1 MTSNWKIIIVQ
12 LRQELVEYGALLNA
26 FDEQQKALFSRQ
38 PDTVLSLSS
47 TIKEQ
52 LDRVV
57 SSRNEREQ
65 AVAEFAVAQKM
76 PVNSSLRSLLP
87 HIDKD
92 AHPLFEALIGEIN
105 LLLHRVRRTHRQNHT
120 LLNHTVSMHRE
131 TLQMLRPN
139 AFTKTYSPTGII
151 SVSSGRVASTL
162 CVAG

>member
-12 LRQELVEYGALLNA
+12 LRQELVEYGALLTA
-26 FDEQQKALFSRQ
+26 FDDQQKALFSRQ
-38 PDTVLSLSS
+38 PDIVLHQS
-47 TIKEQ
+47 TAIKEQ

-57 SSRNEREQ
+57 SARNEREQ
-65 AVAEFAVAQKM
+65 AVGEFAVAHKM
-76 PVNSSLRSLLP
+76 PVNATLRSLLP
-87 HIDKD
+87 FIDKD

-139 AFTKTYSPTGII
+139 SFTKTYSPAGIV

>member
-1 MTSNWKIIIVQ
+1 MTSNWKIIIVH
-12 LRQELVEYGALLNA
+12 LRQELVEYGALLTA

-38 PDTVLSLSS
+38 PDVVLHMST

-57 SSRNEREQ
+57 SARNQREQ
-65 AVAEFAVAQKM
+65 VVGEFAVAQKM
-76 PVNSSLRSLLP
+76 PVNSTLRSLLP
-87 HIDKD
+87 FIDKD

-131 TLQMLRPN
+131 TLQLLRPN
-139 AFTKTYSPTGII
+139 AFTKTYSPTGIV

>member
-12 LRQELVEYGALLNA
+12 LRQELVEYGALLSA
-26 FDEQQKALFSRQ
+26 FDDQQKALFSRQ
-38 PDTVLSLSS
+38 PDTVLQLSS

-57 SSRNEREQ
+57 ASRNLREQ

-76 PVNSSLRSLLP
+76 PVTSSLRSLLP
-87 HIDKD
+87 FIDKD

-139 AFTKTYSPTGII
+139 AFTKTYSPTGIV